1 MGDGAYSSLT
11 VSSSF
16 VGRRGRTNVNSE
28 EERSVRNRRCKTPGC
43 IVVDCDCGM
52 VLEMQFCGSDVIL
65 CVKLLLVGEIGDGWF
80 EDMLIW

>member
-1 MGDGAYSSLT
+1 VGVGTYSSLT

-28 EERSVRNRRCKTPGC
+28 EERSVRNRRCRTPGC

-52 VLEMQFCGSDVIL
+52 VWCWNAIL
-65 CVKLLLVGEIGDGWF
+65 RYGRYTMRCTCSGGRN
-80 EDMLIW
+80 